1 MDRVAGELGEDFDA
15 GGRVSFLSVRAKS
28 EDQNKSVDDWSV
40 GEWKERADGRSNVM
54 EWWSASSAVVAAA
67 VEAEVEAPAA
77 TATVI
82 GVGTG
87 LGLK

>member
-1 MDRVAGELGEDFDA
+1 MPDAKHEMTVSPAKRNDESEMGSETSVCERMSSTRESRPRV
-15 GGRVSFLSVRAKS
+15 
-28 EDQNKSVDDWSV
+28 
-40 GEWKERADGRSNVM
+40 RSNVM

-67 VEAEVEAPAA
+67 VEVEVEAPPA